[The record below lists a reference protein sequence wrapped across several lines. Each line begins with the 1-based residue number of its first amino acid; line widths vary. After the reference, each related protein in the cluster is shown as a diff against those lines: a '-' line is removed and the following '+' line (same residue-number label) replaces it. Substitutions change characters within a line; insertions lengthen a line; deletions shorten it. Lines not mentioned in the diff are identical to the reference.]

1 MTELERNVRAFLR
14 AQPTRTFSTKEL
26 LVEFPK
32 ARLTH
37 LAVTAPDLIA
47 AREPFIA
54 TRGPQKGRTCHHYT
68 WQHAELAAGRG
79 PYRGPYRRKGV
90 SAVDEDREDGLSTSN
105 FEEITAAIRS
115 ELITRLDAGLND
127 ISARVERLE
136 RIARMIGHDL

>member
-14 AQPTRTFSTKEL
+14 AQPARTFSTKEL
-26 LVEFPK
+26 LIAFPK

-79 PYRGPYRRKGV
+79 PYRRRDV

-127 ISARVERLE
+127 IGARVDRLE